1 MEDISLHNSN
11 YQWQIVFD
19 WCLAFPSKCLILLPL
34 RRLQLHKNV
43 MVKINFFVLD
53 ITCRSSNY
61 LSFLTKANRKQE
73 YVASGCYF
81 YKRPEWSIL
90 FENHIYVLLI
100 ANPYILL
107 AQNDTVIETLEYHV
121 TPTDVVFCLHAQFN
135 LNWKTSINLFWPL
148 PFETVFSLIS
158 CHYRRFPK
166 TVEKRELQSEN
177 WR

>member
-1 MEDISLHNSN
+1 MEGISLHNSN
-11 YQWQIVFD
+11 CQWQIVFD

-34 RRLQLHKNV
+34 RRLQFHKNF

-73 YVASGCYF
+73 YIASGYYF
-81 YKRPEWSIL
+81 YKRPEWTTL
-90 FENHIYVLLI
+90 FENHIYVPLI

-121 TPTDVVFCLHAQFN
+121 TPTDLVFCLHAQFN
-135 LNWKTSINLFWPL
+135 LNWKTSIDLFWPL

-158 CHYRRFPK
+158 FHYRRFPK
-166 TVEKRELQSEN
+166 TVEKRELQLP
-177 WR
+177 